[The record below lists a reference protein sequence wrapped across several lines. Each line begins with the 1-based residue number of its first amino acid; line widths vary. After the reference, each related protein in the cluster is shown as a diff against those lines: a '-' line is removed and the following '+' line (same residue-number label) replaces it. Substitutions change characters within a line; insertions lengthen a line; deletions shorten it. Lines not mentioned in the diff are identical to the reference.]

1 VSNFFSQI
9 HRRKKNARRLVGV
22 LLGLLL
28 VGGLDFAFPF
38 RPQVPYSTQI
48 LAADGSVLHAFLSK
62 DDKWRLQTELAEI
75 TPQLRKTLLHKEDRF
90 FHWHP
95 GVNPLALGRAALR
108 NLLTGR
114 RTSGASTIT
123 MQVVRL
129 LEPRERTYGSKLVE
143 MLRAFQLELHYSK
156 AEILQLYLN
165 LVPYGGNI
173 EGIKAASLLYFG
185 KQPQLLSLAEITA
198 LAIVPNQ
205 PSSLRPDVHTTAL
218 VQARNAWLHRFQSQG
233 LFDEKIIEDALREP
247 LDVKRR
253 PAPHEIPHLALRL
266 RKEYPDEPTIHT
278 PIRLQKQRQT
288 EELVK
293 NYVNRLR
300 SRNIHNAAVLI
311 INNETMAVEAYVGSA
326 DFMNPYDGGQV
337 DGIRAVRSPGSTL
350 KPLLYATAFDKG
362 LLTPRTVLNDVA
374 TNFGGYEP
382 ENFDQRFNGPVTVE
396 FALANSLNIPAV
408 KILKEVSTPV
418 LVEQLKKAGF
428 QTVRKQAKDLGLSL
442 ILGGCGVT
450 LEELTRLFAAFG
462 HDGKVRPIHLGA
474 PVILPGIEV
483 EQGSEIVSPGAA
495 FLITNVLTQVTR
507 PDLPTNFDNTYHL
520 PRIAWKTGTSYG
532 RRDAWSVG
540 YNKRYTVGVWV
551 GNFSG
556 AGVPELSG
564 AETATPLLFSIFN
577 SLDYNSPKGWYR
589 APEAVA
595 MRKVC
600 SVSGDIPS
608 DFCTHPIADYHI
620 MGVSPYRRCAH
631 RKWVFTDNTAK
642 VTYCPACLPADGYER
657 RSFPN
662 LAPELIAYYEL
673 KKLPYEKQPP
683 HNPACERVF
692 REGAPLIV
700 SPNQGSEYYIRRDEP
715 QQLMLSCQAANNV
728 EEVYWYINDKLFQKS
743 KPTEAIFI
751 SPPPGRVKISCS
763 DDKGRNTD
771 IWIAVKRL

>member
-1 VSNFFSQI
+1 MAPLLRPRI
-9 HRRKKNARRLVGV
+9 LLGM
-22 LLGLLL
+22 LGGILILGLL
-28 VGGLDFAFPF
+28 DWAFPF
-38 RPQVPYSTQI
+38 RPKVPYSTQL
-48 LAADGSVLHAFLSK
+48 LAADGTVLHAFLSK
-62 DDKWRLQTELAEI
+62 DDKWRLATEVQEI
-75 TPQLRKTLLHKEDRF
+75 TPLLRKTLIYKEDRF
-90 FHWHP
+90 FYWHP

-129 LEPRERTYGSKLVE
+129 LEPRRRTYGSKLIEVV
-143 MLRAFQLELHYSK
+143 RALQLELHYSK
-156 AEILQLYLN
+156 EEILQLYLN

-185 KQPQLLSLAEITA
+185 KPPQLLSLAEITA
-198 LAIVPNQ
+198 LAIVPNR
-205 PSSLRPDVHTTAL
+205 PSSLRPDMRPANL
-218 VQARNAWLHRFQSQG
+218 LAARNAWLRRFETEG
-233 LFDEKIIEDALREP
+233 LFEKMVIQDALHEP
-247 LDVKRR
+247 LQVKRR
-253 PAPHEIPHLALRL
+253 SAPHEIPHLALRL
-266 RKEYPDEPTIHT
+266 KQEYPGEPTIRT
-278 PIRLQKQRQT
+278 PIQLQKQRQT

-300 SRNIHNAAVLI
+300 SKNIHNAAVLV
-311 INNETMAVEAYVGSA
+311 INNATMGVEAYVGSA
-326 DFMNPYDGGQV
+326 DFSNPYDGGQV
-337 DGIRAVRSPGSTL
+337 DGVRAVRSPGSTL

-362 LLTPRTVLNDVA
+362 LITPKTILNDVP

-408 KILKEVSTPV
+408 KVLKDVSTPA
-418 LVEQLKKAGF
+418 LVEQLKKADF
-428 QTVRKQAKDLGLSL
+428 RTVGQQAQDLGLSL

-450 LEELTRLFAAFG
+450 LEELTRLFAAFAQE
-462 HDGKVRPIHLGA
+462 GKVRPLVYGSPA
-474 PVILPGIEV
+474 QLPVTKQDQGREV
-483 EQGSEIVSPGAA
+483 ISAGAA
-495 FLITNVLTQVTR
+495 FMITNVLTQVTR
-507 PDLPTNFDNTYHL
+507 PDLPTNFDNTFHL

-564 AETATPLLFSIFN
+564 AETATPLLFSVFN

-589 APEAVA
+589 APDAVA
-595 MRKVC
+595 LRKVC
-600 SVSGDIPS
+600 AQSGDIPS
-608 DFCTHPIADYHI
+608 DFCTHPIVDYHL
-620 MGVSPYRRCAH
+620 MGVSPYRRCTH
-631 RKWVFTDNTAK
+631 RKWVFTDLAGK
-642 VTYCPACLPADGYER
+642 LSYCPYCLPPNGYER

-683 HNPACERVF
+683 HNPTCERVY

-715 QQLMLSCQAANNV
+715 QQLLLSCQAANNV
-728 EEVYWYINDKLFQKS
+728 EEIFWYINDKLYQKS
-743 KPTEAIFI
+743 TPTEAVFV

-763 DDKGRNTD
+763 DDKGRNSD
-771 IWIAVKRL
+771 IWIEVKRL

>member
-1 VSNFFSQI
+1 M
-9 HRRKKNARRLVGV
+9 
-22 LLGLLL
+22 
-28 VGGLDFAFPF
+28 DFAFPF
-38 RPQVPYSTQI
+38 RPQVPYSTQV
-48 LAADGSVLHAFLSK
+48 LAADGSVLHAFLSR
-62 DDKWRLQTELAEI
+62 DDKWRLQTELTEI
-75 TPQLRKTLLHKEDRF
+75 TPLLRKTLIQKEDRF
-90 FHWHP
+90 FMYHP

-129 LEPRERTYGSKLVE
+129 LQPRKRTYGSKFIE
-143 MLRAFQLELHYSK
+143 ILRAFQLELHYSK

-173 EGIKAASLLYFG
+173 EGIKSASLIYFG
-185 KQPQLLSLAEITA
+185 KPPQLLSLAEITA
-198 LAIVPNQ
+198 LAIVPNR
-205 PSSLRPDVHTTAL
+205 PSSLRPDVHTGAL
-218 VQARNAWLHRFQSQG
+218 VEARNAWLRRFRSQG
-233 LFDEKIIEDALREP
+233 LFEDKIIEDALREP
-247 LDVKRR
+247 LDVRR
-253 PAPHEIPHLALRL
+253 RSAPRAIPHLALRL
-266 RKEYPDEPTIHT
+266 KREYPDAPTIRT
-278 PIRLQKQRQT
+278 GIRPQKQRQT
-288 EELVK
+288 EDLVK
-293 NYVNRLR
+293 NYVDRLR
-300 SRNIHNAAVLI
+300 AMNIHNAAVLI
-311 INNETMAVEAYVGSA
+311 VNNETMAVEAYVGSA
-326 DFMNPYDGGQV
+326 DFTNPYDGGQV

-362 LLTPRTVLNDVA
+362 LLTPKTVLNDVP

-408 KILKEVSTPV
+408 KVLKDVSTPA
-418 LVEQLKKAGF
+418 LVGQLKKAGF
-428 QTVRKQAKDLGLSL
+428 QTVSKQAPDLGLSL

-450 LEELTRLFAAFG
+450 LEELTRLFAAFAQE
-462 HDGKVRPIHLGA
+462 GKVRPLSLG
-474 PVILPGIEV
+474 LPAGLPEPK
-483 EQGSEIVSPGAA
+483 GNSGTEIISPGAA

-589 APEAVA
+589 APESVT

-600 SVSGDIPS
+600 AVSGDIPS
-608 DFCTHPIADYHI
+608 DFCPHPIADYHL

-631 RKWVFTDNTAK
+631 RKWVFTDEAEK
-642 VTYCPACLPADGYER
+642 ITYCPACLPATGYVR
-657 RSFPN
+657 RSFANP
-662 LAPELIAYYEL
+662 APELIAYYEL

-692 REGAPLIV
+692 GEGAPLIV
-700 SPNQGSEYYIRRDEP
+700 SPNQGSEYYIRREEP

-743 KPTEAIFI
+743 KPTDAVFV

>member
-1 VSNFFSQI
+1 MNNRVATYLKTLTRSNLLRVLFL
-9 HRRKKNARRLVGV
+9 LVTTF
-22 LLGLLL
+22 LLL
-28 VGGLDFAFPF
+28 DLAFPF

-48 LAADGSVLHAFLSK
+48 LAADSTVLHAFLSK
-62 DDKWRLQTELAEI
+62 DDKWRLYTEVSEI
-75 TPQLRKTLLHKEDRF
+75 TPLLRKTLIYKEDRF
-90 FHWHP
+90 FAYHP

-129 LEPRERTYGSKLVE
+129 LQPRQRTYGSKFIEILQ
-143 MLRAFQLELHYSK
+143 AFQLELHYSK

-173 EGIKAASLLYFG
+173 EGIKAASLIYFG
-185 KQPQLLSLAEITA
+185 KPPQLLSLAEITA
-198 LAIVPNQ
+198 LAIVPNR
-205 PSSLRPDVHTTAL
+205 PSSLRPDTRQTTLLA
-218 VQARNAWLHRFQSQG
+218 ARNTWLKRFQEEA
-233 LFDEKIIEDALREP
+233 LFDKNSIQDALNEP
-247 LDVKRR
+247 LQVTRR
-253 PAPHEIPHLALRL
+253 PAPREIPHLALRL
-266 RKEYPDEPTIHT
+266 KNQYPGEYMIYTA
-278 PIRLQKQRQT
+278 IRPQKQQQV
-288 EELVK
+288 EDLVR

-300 SRNIHNAAVLI
+300 SSNIHNAAVLV

-326 DFMNPYDGGQV
+326 DFSNPYDGGQV

-362 LLTPRTVLNDVA
+362 LITPKTVLNDVP

-408 KILKEVSTPV
+408 KVLKEVSTPT

-428 QTVRKQAKDLGLSL
+428 QTVSKQAKDLGLSL

-450 LEELTRLFAAFG
+450 LEELTRLFTAFA
-462 HDGKVRPIHLGA
+462 HEGKVRPLTYGSPTNLSVRQA
-474 PVILPGIEV
+474 DE
-483 EQGSEIVSPGAA
+483 GSEIISPGAA

-564 AETATPLLFSIFN
+564 AETATPLLFSVFN

-589 APEAVA
+589 APDAVA

-600 SVSGDIPS
+600 AVSGDIPS
-608 DFCTHPIADYHI
+608 EYCTHPIVDYHL
-620 MGVSPYRRCAH
+620 MGISPYRRCSH
-631 RKWVFTDNTAK
+631 QKWVFTDKAAK
-642 VTYCPACLPADGYER
+642 LSYCPYCLPANGYER
-657 RSFPN
+657 RSYPN

-683 HNPACERVF
+683 HNPACERVY

-700 SPNQGSEYYIRRDEP
+700 SPNEGSEYYIRRDEP
-715 QQLMLSCQAANNV
+715 QQLLLSCQAANNV
-728 EEVYWYINDKLFQKS
+728 EEVYWYINDKLYQKS
-743 KPTEAIFI
+743 APADAVFM

-771 IWIAVKRL
+771 IWIEVKRL